1 MLGLCERRAVRRQ
14 GANMG
19 FIIFTVFMV
28 CLIGTSFAMGL
39 VGVVFDAV
47 RGSSA
52 VPTVAAPESELSL
65 IRSDGLG
72 LQSSPSAASAACVA
86 NSFNVCR

>member
-1 MLGLCERRAVRRQ
+1 
-14 GANMG
+14 MG
-19 FIIFTVFMV
+19 FMIFTVFMV
-28 CLIGTSFAMGL
+28 CLIGGSFAVGL

-72 LQSSPSAASAACVA
+72 LQSSPSAPARPALPTRSMSAASA
-86 NSFNVCR
+86 